1 MAKRGKPSHAV
12 DHIERVL
19 RDNGLALVRCEQ
31 VQLRLEN
38 GAWQVRW
45 SSRRAREVTALASYR
60 GGCACCGTTF
70 TMPVAMLQSNWRFT
84 A

>member
-38 GAWQVRW
+38 G
-45 SSRRAREVTALASYR
+45 E
-60 GGCACCGTTF
+60 
-70 TMPVAMLQSNWRFT
+70 PVAGSLVVAAR